1 MIITCYNIDVIIHRG
16 VYVKKEDA
24 ILYRILR
31 PIVNGLFRV
40 LYRPTII
47 GSDNIPKEGPVVICG
62 NHTSIFDI
70 PLLFCTTKR
79 TIHFLAK
86 DELFRGIGKPFFKAM
101 ACIPVNRRKKDHE
114 ALEKAI
120 KVLKDQKLIGI
131 FPEGTFNRTN
141 DIIMPFKFGAV
152 SMSSKTNSTIVPFSI
167 TGKYK
172 IFRKNSVTICF
183 GKPYKINTDSLE
195 EANNELMD
203 KVKTLI
209 IKNRKNNKNEK

>member
-1 MIITCYNIDVIIHRG
+1 ME
-16 VYVKKEDA
+16 KKDA

-40 LYRPTII
+40 AYRPTII
-47 GSDNIPKEGPVVICG
+47 GNENIPKKGSVVICG
-62 NHTSIFDI
+62 NHTSILDI

-86 DELFRGIGKPFFKAM
+86 DELFKGLGTPFFKAM
-101 ACIPVNRRKKDHE
+101 ACIPVNRRQKDHE
-114 ALEKAI
+114 ALKKAI

-131 FPEGTFNRTN
+131 FPEGTFNRTK
-141 DIIMPFKFGAV
+141 DVIMPFKFGAV
-152 SMSSKTNSTIVPFSI
+152 SMASKTNSTIVPFSI

-172 IFRKNSVTICF
+172 IFRKNQITICF
-183 GKPYKINTDSLE
+183 GKPYKIKTNSLE

-209 IKNRKNNKNEK
+209 INNRKEKENQNEK

>member
-1 MIITCYNIDVIIHRG
+1 M
-16 VYVKKEDA
+16 KKEDA

-31 PIVNGLFRV
+31 PIINFLFRL

-47 GSDNIPKEGPVVICG
+47 GDNNIPKEGSVVICG
-62 NHTSIFDI
+62 NHTSMFDI

-86 DELFRGIGKPFFKAM
+86 DELFKGLGKPFFKAM

-120 KVLKDQKLIGI
+120 KVLEDKKLIGI

-167 TGKYK
+167 TGEYK
-172 IFRKNSVTICF
+172 IFRKNRITICF
-183 GKPYKINTDSLE
+183 GKPYKIKTSNLE
-195 EANNELMD
+195 EANSELME
-203 KVKTLI
+203 KVKKLI
-209 IKNRKNNKNEK
+209 IENRKEKSVKDEK